1 MTLPD
6 VTVIAVFEDIED
18 EDTKR
23 AIYSAEQSAYDGEKH
38 LILMCTMYAE
48 GQTDFSM
55 FVFAAI
61 QAETEYVALIVPGD
75 EWEPDE
81 LAQWVSTG
89 QFPEALMHITP
100 REPGMLSALQAG
112 PTTSVPLVW
121 KRDELLEQHGAFW
134 LDVLARA
141 EEGKLN

>member
-18 EDTKR
+18 EATKQ
-23 AIYSAEQSAYDGEKH
+23 AIYSAEQSEYDGDKH

-55 FVFAAI
+55 FIFAAI
-61 QAETEYVALIVPGD
+61 QAETEYVAMISPGD
-75 EWEPDE
+75 NWEPGE
-81 LAQWVSTG
+81 LDNWIRTG
-89 QFPEALMHITP
+89 QFPEALVRLDPQGHLG
-100 REPGMLSALQAG
+100 E
-112 PTTSVPLVW
+112 TTVPLVW
-121 KRDELLEQHGAFW
+121 KREQLLEEHGQFW
-134 LDVLARA
+134 LDVLAKA